1 MNDSEKVAALEA
13 LLARVQ
19 RNAAQPRAAESPA
32 RAELAPQPLNVARAA
47 EPLPE
52 SLDDWNISSVAPP
65 VRPVAKPPP
74 APTAPY
80 PVFRE
85 PVAAA
90 PPPPPAASSPEAAPP
105 PTARSAYHQDA
116 PPPSWPDLAPPSY
129 PTMPGIAGPP
139 QPRPGLSPIRPVV
152 APAPK
157 GLTDAQAAARAPAGA
172 QPRPP
177 AAGGGAPKPPP
188 AAPPAAA
195 GSPKPPAATPTPPTA
210 PAEQTTGGAPAQAGP
225 DRRAI
230 VRTLPGV
237 GAEQAAGPGERPEA
251 VAAAA
256 PPAKPAAATPATTAP
271 KAPPALPTTPAPRTP
286 AAAPPKAPATP
297 AAKPPAPPN
306 PTPPPLPALKVPT
319 SPTPALPGAAGRPPA
334 VPVGGAPARTTTPP
348 GGTGAPSPGGAAANP
363 PAAPPVAAP
372 PVAAPPIAAPPI
384 AAPPPARPPA
394 LQAVA
399 KLSDVEAPPKVDI
412 AEVEVSP
419 DILAL
424 DRANSLPS
432 IVDENT
438 SDTFPGLDEA
448 PTAKPRVVELNKL
461 PPVNMPDEHDEE
473 DDDEENAEEPTL
485 LRPSPLEEQEPMEE
499 SLSEEPTLLRPSPLE
514 KDAPLS
520 SSEEPTLL
528 RRSPLEQQQEDE
540 AQAARAEGT
549 KPSEEATDRKLRL
562 NLPPEVIA
570 QAEAE
575 LAASARTSPKAG
587 GPRAVP
593 VREAEPE
600 EVPLNLG
607 RRSKP
612 RSAAFWGLALA
623 AIASVA
629 ALIVVAIATDWPS
642 RLRGPAQP
650 TTASTITAAPTTPE
664 PPITAMPTAT
674 AIAATDAGSPP
685 EDAGTDDAAVTPAL
699 TTDSGADA
707 GTDAGAPAD
716 AGTAATPAATPPT
729 TAPAGS
735 PPGDPM
741 SLPEKKGYLVV
752 TTPTPVHVYV
762 QGAQAGLANE
772 SLVVDCGP
780 KFIRL
785 GTPPAATPPP
795 GGGAGAVKWR
805 SEGRSVV
812 ITCRGVTSVAMTP
825 TP

>member
-1 MNDSEKVAALEA
+1 M
-13 LLARVQ
+13 
-19 RNAAQPRAAESPA
+19 
-32 RAELAPQPLNVARAA
+32 
-47 EPLPE
+47 
-52 SLDDWNISSVAPP
+52 
-65 VRPVAKPPP
+65 
-74 APTAPY
+74 
-80 PVFRE
+80 
-85 PVAAA
+85 
-90 PPPPPAASSPEAAPP
+90 
-105 PTARSAYHQDA
+105 
-116 PPPSWPDLAPPSY
+116 
-129 PTMPGIAGPP
+129 
-139 QPRPGLSPIRPVV
+139 
-152 APAPK
+152 
-157 GLTDAQAAARAPAGA
+157 
-172 QPRPP
+172 
-177 AAGGGAPKPPP
+177 
-188 AAPPAAA
+188 
-195 GSPKPPAATPTPPTA
+195 
-210 PAEQTTGGAPAQAGP
+210 
-225 DRRAI
+225 
-230 VRTLPGV
+230 
-237 GAEQAAGPGERPEA
+237 
-251 VAAAA
+251 
-256 PPAKPAAATPATTAP
+256 
-271 KAPPALPTTPAPRTP
+271 
-286 AAAPPKAPATP
+286 
-297 AAKPPAPPN
+297 
-306 PTPPPLPALKVPT
+306 
-319 SPTPALPGAAGRPPA
+319 
-334 VPVGGAPARTTTPP
+334 RTTTPP
-348 GGTGAPSPGGAAANP
+348 GGIGAPSPGGAAANP
-363 PAAPPVAAP
+363 P
-372 PVAAPPIAAPPI
+372 AAPPIAAPPI

-419 DILAL
+419 DVLAL

-461 PPVNMPDEHDEE
+461 PPVNVPDEHDEDD

-514 KDAPLS
+514 KEAPLS

-528 RRSPLEQQQEDE
+528 RRSPLEQQEDE

-575 LAASARTSPKAG
+575 LAASAGTSQKAG

-593 VREAEPE
+593 VREAGPE

-607 RRSKP
+607 RKSKP

-650 TTASTITAAPTTPE
+650 TTVTTITAAPSTPE

-685 EDAGTDDAAVTPAL
+685 QDAGTDDAAVTPAL
-699 TTDSGADA
+699 TADAGADAGTDA

-716 AGTAATPAATPPT
+716 AGTAAAPPT

-785 GTPPAATPPP
+785 GDPPAVTPPP

-812 ITCRGVTSVAMTP
+812 ITCRGVTSVAITP